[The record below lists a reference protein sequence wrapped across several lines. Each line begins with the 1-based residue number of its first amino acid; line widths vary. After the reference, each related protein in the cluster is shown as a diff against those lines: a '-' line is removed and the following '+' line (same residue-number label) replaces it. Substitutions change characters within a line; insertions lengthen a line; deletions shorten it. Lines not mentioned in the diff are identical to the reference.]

1 MDKLIVE
8 AEKFTTS
15 LLNEKLDTSFLY
27 HNLTHTQRV
36 VEKAKELAEQSGL
49 NDSEKNILILATW
62 LHDTGYTKNIK
73 SLNRLIQMAILNFQ
87 KPDKIVLQKT
97 TEFEAQFEFRPLE
110 PGFGLTIGNALRRV
124 LLSSLEGYAIV
135 GIKVEGAEH
144 EFATLKGITEDVTE
158 IILNLKQVRF
168 KKIVD
173 NDVASEKITLSIK
186 NKTEFTAGMIGE
198 ATHAFEVMNPE
209 LLICVMDS
217 TAKLDIEIT
226 ISKGRGYV
234 PAEDNKV
241 KDSVFGLIPIDSI
254 HTPIKN
260 VKYHIENTRVE
271 QRTDFEKLIMDVNTD
286 GTIHPEEAVK
296 QASRILIQ
304 HLMIITDENITFDNK
319 EEKKEDMVDEQTL
332 QLRKILKTPLEDLD
346 LSVRAF
352 NCLKAAKINSLSEL
366 VQYEQEDLMKFRN
379 FGQKS
384 LSEIE
389 QVLIERGLGFGMD
402 LSKLGL
408 DKEDY

>member
-1 MDKLIVE
+1 
-8 AEKFTTS
+8 
-15 LLNEKLDTSFLY
+15 
-27 HNLTHTQRV
+27 
-36 VEKAKELAEQSGL
+36 
-49 NDSEKNILILATW
+49 
-62 LHDTGYTKNIK
+62 
-73 SLNRLIQMAILNFQ
+73 MAILNFQ
-87 KPDKIVLQKT
+87 KPDKIVLQKA

-110 PGFGLTIGNALRRV
+110 PGYGVTIGNALRRV
-124 LLSSLEGYAIV
+124 LLNSLEGYAIV
-135 GIKVEGAEH
+135 GIRIEGVDH
-144 EFATLKGITEDVTE
+144 EFATIKGITEDVLE

-168 KKIVD
+168 KKKVEHEV
-173 NDVASEKITLSIK
+173 NQEKITLSIK

-198 ATHAFEVMNPE
+198 ATQSFEIMNPD
-209 LLICVMDS
+209 LLICTLDT
-217 TAKLDIEIT
+217 TAKLDIEL
-226 ISKGRGYV
+226 SVAKGRGYV

-241 KDSVFGLIPIDSI
+241 KDAPFGYIPTDSI
-254 HTPIKN
+254 FTPIKN
-260 VKYHIENTRVE
+260 VKYAIENTRVE
-271 QRTDFEKLIMDVNTD
+271 QRTDYEKLIMEVTTD

-319 EEKKEDMVDEQTL
+319 EDKKEDVVDEQML

-384 LSEIE
+384 LAEIE
-389 QVLIERGLGFGMD
+389 QVLAERGLHFGMD

-408 DKEDY
+408 DKEEL

>member
-1 MDKLIVE
+1 
-8 AEKFTTS
+8 
-15 LLNEKLDTSFLY
+15 
-27 HNLTHTQRV
+27 
-36 VEKAKELAEQSGL
+36 
-49 NDSEKNILILATW
+49 
-62 LHDTGYTKNIK
+62 
-73 SLNRLIQMAILNFQ
+73 MAILNFQ
-87 KPDKIVLQKT
+87 KPDKIVLQKAND
-97 TEFEAQFEFRPLE
+97 FDAQFEFRPLE
-110 PGFGLTIGNALRRV
+110 PGYGLTIGNALRRV

-135 GIKVEGAEH
+135 GIKIEGAEH

-168 KKIVD
+168 KKGVD
-173 NDVASEKITLSIK
+173 NEVNSEKITLTIK
-186 NKTEFTAGMIGE
+186 NQTEFTAAMIGE
-198 ATHAFEVMNPE
+198 ATQAFEVMNPG
-209 LLICVMDS
+209 LLICTMDNS
-217 TAKLDIEIT
+217 AKLDIEIT
-226 ISKGRGYV
+226 IAKGRGYV

-241 KDSVFGLIPIDSI
+241 KDSVFGYIPIDSI

-260 VKYHIENTRVE
+260 VKYSIENTRVE
-271 QRTDFEKLIMDVNTD
+271 QRTDFEKLLMDVTTD
-286 GTIHPEEAVK
+286 GIIHPEEVVK

-304 HLMIITDENITFDNK
+304 HLMIIIDENITFDSK

-332 QLRKILKTPLEDLD
+332 QLRKVLKTPLEDLD

-389 QVLIERGLGFGMD
+389 QVLNERGLGFGMD
-402 LSKLGL
+402 LGKLGI
-408 DKEDY
+408 DKDDY

>member
-1 MDKLIVE
+1 M
-8 AEKFTTS
+8 
-15 LLNEKLDTSFLY
+15 
-27 HNLTHTQRV
+27 
-36 VEKAKELAEQSGL
+36 
-49 NDSEKNILILATW
+49 
-62 LHDTGYTKNIK
+62 
-73 SLNRLIQMAILNFQ
+73 
-87 KPDKIVLQKT
+87 
-97 TEFEAQFEFRPLE
+97 
-110 PGFGLTIGNALRRV
+110 
-124 LLSSLEGYAIV
+124 EGYAIV
-135 GIKVEGAEH
+135 GIKIEGAEH
-144 EFATLKGITEDVTE
+144 EFATLKGVTEDVTE

-168 KKIVD
+168 KKKVD
-173 NDVASEKITLSIK
+173 HEVITEKVTLSIK
-186 NKTEFTAGMIGE
+186 NQTEFTARTIGD
-198 ATHAFEVMNPE
+198 ATQSFDVMNPM
-209 LLICVMDS
+209 LLICTMDN
-217 TAKLDIEIT
+217 TAKLDIELT
-226 ISKGRGYV
+226 IAKGRGYV
-234 PAEDNKV
+234 PAEDNKL
-241 KDSVFGLIPIDSI
+241 KDTPFGYVPIDSI

-260 VKYHIENTRVE
+260 VKYTIENTRVE
-271 QRTDFEKLIMDVNTD
+271 QRTDFEKLVMDVTTD

-319 EEKKEDMVDEQTL
+319 EEKKEDLVDEQTL

-389 QVLIERGLGFGMD
+389 QVLNERGLGFGMD
-402 LSKLGL
+402 LSKMGI